1 MTPRP
6 IFLTIVAVLL
16 GWLAVVALGN
26 AVVLVQRADDARSI
40 GFRPEILVPLAL
52 AYAASAALAAVGLW
66 RMSRWAPWALLGW
79 GVVAAAV
86 GASVALGAGPSGVSR
101 WALAG
106 PALFLGIVV
115 APLVRWVRRRT
126 SAAEAGHR

>member
-6 IFLTIVAVLL
+6 TFLTIVAVLL
-16 GWLAVVALGN
+16 GWLGVVALGN
-26 AVVLVQRADDARSI
+26 AVVLVQRADDVRAI
-40 GFRPEILVPLAL
+40 GFRPEILAPLAF

-66 RMSRWAPWALLGW
+66 RMMRWAPWVLLGW

-86 GASVALGAGPSGVSR
+86 GASVALGAGPAGVSR

-106 PALFLGIVV
+106 PALFLALVV

-126 SAAEAGHR
+126 SAAAPGRQ